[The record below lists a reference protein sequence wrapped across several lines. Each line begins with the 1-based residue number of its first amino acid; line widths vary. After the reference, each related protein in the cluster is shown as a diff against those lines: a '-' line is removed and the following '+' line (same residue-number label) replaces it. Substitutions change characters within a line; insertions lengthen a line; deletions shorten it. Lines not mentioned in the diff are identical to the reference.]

1 MSVGLEFFLGLSAVL
16 FVLGVYGALSK
27 RSAVMIFMSL
37 ELMANAVNINMVAL
51 SRFIT
56 PKLMTGQFFAVFLM
70 VVAACEIGLGLAL
83 VLALYR
89 QTMTVEVESLDQL
102 KG

>member
-1 MSVGLEFFLGLSAVL
+1 MYLSAAL
-16 FVLGVYGALSK
+16 FVLGLYGALSK
-27 RSAVMIFMSL
+27 RSAVMILMSL
-37 ELMANAVNINMVAL
+37 ELMANAVNLNLVAM

-56 PKLMTGQFFAVFLM
+56 PRLMTGQFFAVFLM
-70 VVAACEIGLGLAL
+70 VVAASEIGLGLAL

-89 QTMTVEVESLDQL
+89 QTKTIEVEFLDEL

>member
-1 MSVGLEFFLGLSAVL
+1 MSVGLEFFLGLSALL
-16 FVLGVYGALSK
+16 FVLGIYGALSK

-37 ELMANAVNINMVAL
+37 ELMANAVNINLVAL
-51 SRFIT
+51 SRFLT
-56 PKLMTGQFFAVFLM
+56 PKPMTGQFFAVFLM
-70 VVAACEIGLGLAL
+70 VIAACEIGLGLAL

-89 QTMTVEVESLDQL
+89 QTMTIEVESLDKL

>member
-1 MSVGLEFFLGLSAVL
+1 MSVGLEFFVGLSAVL
-16 FVLGVYGALSK
+16 FVLGAYGALSK

-37 ELMANAVNINMVAL
+37 ELMANAVNINLVAL

-70 VVAACEIGLGLAL
+70 VIAACEIGLGLAL